1 MIEHVEGF
9 EGVDDVGLAAR
20 YEVADVAAGVTLV
33 AGRPGGYADDGDAL
47 QWPDADPIVLQ
58 TFPFSP
64 ASEVAV
70 SLAVRVDRLAKVK
83 LLEFRSGTLGTPE
96 QVAIHA
102 IPVGTT
108 AWRLEARS
116 QLSVLGTSLPIANDA
131 AAWRTLEA
139 RVLVD
144 DEAGEIEVL
153 VDQVRRLLLRKR
165 NTDPNASGT
174 IDNVQFAFQRDAAG
188 DCAVDDVVVTSSNG
202 DDTTRKGLLGEVKVL
217 TLRPEDD
224 GPTDTWTPS
233 AAADHYDLLD
243 EATHDGDATHVLAH
257 TAGLV
262 DLFLWPKTTSL
273 LVSGCIVAVWAEA
286 IVRGLIVGTG
296 KLEFIARVGSSTAG
310 FGGPK
315 AVTGAHYRLIGRAV
329 ERCPAGS
336 TSYPWTPSLFDATLF
351 GFRSVE

>member
-20 YEVADVAAGVTLV
+20 YESADVAAGVVLV

-47 QWPDADPIVLQ
+47 AWPDSGPIVLQ
-58 TFPFSP
+58 TYPFAA

-70 SLAVRVDRLAKVK
+70 SMAVRVDRPAKVK
-83 LLEFRSGTLGTPE
+83 LVEFRSGTLGEPE
-96 QVAIHA
+96 QVSIHA

-108 AWRLEARS
+108 GWRIEARS
-116 QLSVLGTSLPIANDA
+116 GLSVLGTSLPIVNDA
-131 AAWRTLEA
+131 AAWRTFEA

-144 DEAGEIEVL
+144 DEAGEVEVL

-174 IDNVQFAFQRDAAG
+174 IDNVQFAFRRDAAG
-188 DCAVDDVVVTSSNG
+188 DCAVDDIVVTSSNG
-202 DDTTRKGLLGEVKVL
+202 DDTTRKGLIGEVKVL
-217 TLRPEDD
+217 GLVPVND
-224 GPTDTWTPS
+224 GATKTWTPS
-233 AAADHYDLLD
+233 AGTNHAALVD
-243 EATHDGDATHVLAH
+243 EDPMDEDATHVLAH

-262 DLFLWPKTTSL
+262 DLFEFAKSGPL
-273 LVSGCIVAVWAEA
+273 LVSGCILAVWAEA

-296 KLEFIARVGSSTAG
+296 KLEFVARIGASTTG

-315 AVTGAHYRLIGRAV
+315 AVTGAHYRLVGRAV

-336 TSYPWTPSLFDATLF
+336 VAYPWTPSLFDAAQF